1 MSYIIIGCP
10 RSGTGYA
17 SKFFNIGHEKINQNG
32 ISSWC
37 LVNNPPL
44 YGPSLKEVQIK
55 FPTTAIF
62 HQIRNPINT
71 ISSFNSMSNKAWE
84 YFTNILNLNP
94 LDSPLKKGME
104 IYFQWNTK
112 AKEIANFTYKVEQ
125 IEQSFPDIKLYLNK
139 KENTRKHILY
149 TENDFLNTDKI
160 LWGKIK
166 ELYG

>member
-55 FPTTAIF
+55 FPTTVIF

-71 ISSFNSMSNKAWE
+71 ISSFDSMSSKAWE

-94 LDSPLKKGME
+94 LDSLLKKGME

-125 IEQSFPDIKLYLNK
+125 IEQSFPDIKPYLNK

>member
-125 IEQSFPDIKLYLNK
+125 IEQEIYEIDDTMKKLRG
-139 KENTRKHILY
+139 E
-149 TENDFLNTDKI
+149 
-160 LWGKIK
+160 
-166 ELYG
+166 